1 MTRPPG
7 SIAVA
12 ATAFG
17 LAFAGRKL
25 LGQLHKTDL
34 RGQVVLITGGSRGL
48 GLAIARELA
57 RRGSRLV
64 LCARNADELE
74 RARQS
79 VAELGAD
86 VFAMTCDVG
95 ERSQVREL
103 IQEATRRFGRI
114 DVLIN
119 NAGVITVGPLETQ
132 TLDDF
137 ERSMAVIFWGA
148 VYPTLEVLPQMRARR
163 AGRIVTI
170 TSIGG
175 KVSVPHLLPY
185 SAAKFAVTGFS
196 EGLRAE
202 LARSGIGVVTVVPW
216 LMRTGSHLNAEFKGQ
231 HRREFGWFSL
241 GATLPGVSIS
251 AEKAARQIVGAI
263 ERGDAELMLGWQAS
277 LVARVHGLMPGLT
290 ADVLGIVNR
299 LLPGPGGI
307 GSERAT
313 GKASR
318 SAISE
323 SPLEALGRQ
332 AARDLNQV

>member
-1 MTRPPG
+1 MIRRRYSLP
-7 SIAVA
+7 VA
-12 ATAFG
+12 AAALG

-25 LGQLHKTDL
+25 LGRLHKTDL
-34 RGQVVLITGGSRGL
+34 RGQVVLITGSSRGL

-57 RRGSRLV
+57 RKGSRIV

-95 ERSQVREL
+95 DRGQVREL
-103 IQEATRRFGRI
+103 FQQATRRFGQI
-114 DVLIN
+114 DVLVN

-137 ERSMAVIFWGA
+137 ERSMAVMFWGA
-148 VYPTLEVLPQMRARR
+148 VHPTLEVLPQMRARR

-185 SAAKFAVTGFS
+185 NAAKFAAVGFS

-202 LARSGIGVVTVVPW
+202 LARSGISVVTVVPW

-241 GATLPGVSIS
+241 GATLPGISIS
-251 AEKAARQIVGAI
+251 ADSAARQIVGAI
-263 ERGDAELMLGWQAS
+263 ERGDAELILGWQAS
-277 LVARVHGLMPGLT
+277 VVARVQGLVPGLT

-299 LLPGPGGI
+299 LLPG
-307 GSERAT
+307 
-313 GKASR
+313 
-318 SAISE
+318 
-323 SPLEALGRQ
+323 
-332 AARDLNQV
+332 

>member
-1 MTRPPG
+1 MASAPRRGDASVQSASSMTRPPG
-7 SIAVA
+7 SIAA
-12 ATAFG
+12 AAMAIG

-34 RGQVVLITGGSRGL
+34 RGHVVLITGGSRGL

-57 RRGSRLV
+57 R
-64 LCARNADELE
+64 
-74 RARQS
+74 
-79 VAELGAD
+79 
-86 VFAMTCDVG
+86 
-95 ERSQVREL
+95 
-103 IQEATRRFGRI
+103 
-114 DVLIN
+114 
-119 NAGVITVGPLETQ
+119 
-132 TLDDF
+132 
-137 ERSMAVIFWGA
+137 
-148 VYPTLEVLPQMRARR
+148 
-163 AGRIVTI
+163 
-170 TSIGG
+170 

-202 LARSGIGVVTVVPW
+202 LARSGIAVVTVVPW

-263 ERGDAELMLGWQAS
+263 ERGDAELILGWQAS

-290 ADVLGIVNR
+290 ADVLGMVNR

-313 GKASR
+313 GKASG

-323 SPLEALGRQ
+323 SRLEELGRQ